1 MAVINYVDAN
11 EFLQTLKDR
20 GLVIVSVKE
29 FEAGKEIIR
38 KKLMKRKAL
47 SLSEIVEHR
56 LLPPKTT
63 KGVNDWIIAGKIKPN
78 EWYQEKEGYKR
89 IMIATEAIKRLG
101 YE

>member
-1 MAVINYVDAN
+1 
-11 EFLQTLKDR
+11 
-20 GLVIVSVKE
+20 VIVSVKE

-63 KGVNDWIIAGKIKPN
+63 KELMTGLLPVKLKLPKP
-78 EWYQEKEGYKR
+78 GARR
-89 IMIATEAIKRLG
+89 I
-101 YE
+101 

>member
-1 MAVINYVDAN
+1 
-11 EFLQTLKDR
+11 LQTKDR

-56 LLPPKTT
+56 LLPLKTT
-63 KGVNDWIIAGKIKPN
+63 KGVNDWIIAGKIKAT
-78 EWYQEKEGYKR
+78 EWYQEQEGYKR